1 MSNRLLKVI
10 ENRDASALAKL
21 AGEAPASNIAGIVNP
36 EAESLVNDLFKNLKQ
51 VFPAAS
57 QTNLR
62 SLLDE
67 NAAKQQWIAAF
78 AENGIRS
85 REQLSAGM
93 QHARASGSPFW
104 PSPGQ
109 FIAWCKQGALKAAGL
124 PDEDELYVL
133 TMTYARH
140 RGGYV
145 SAEAYPWTSSAAY
158 WMVTTLYDHM
168 RHENWSEAQLRKG
181 CGTELKLMA
190 KRIEA
195 GEKIPAPV
203 ARIPQMSVKSAM
215 SKSDGLRKVAELR
228 EKLGLKKGNSDVG

>member
-1 MSNRLLKVI
+1 MKNIVTAI
-10 ENRDASALAKL
+10 QQRDGAALQRMAGSDDQAK
-21 AGEAPASNIAGIVNP
+21 PAAIP
-36 EAESLVNDLFKNLKQ
+36 EQAIKLFNELFRQ
-51 VFPAAS
+51 LTAAFPAAMANIKS
-57 QTNLR
+57 QEDLNELR
-62 SLLDE
+62 R
-67 NAAKQQWIAAF
+67 QWVLAF
-78 AENGIRS
+78 SENGINNVF
-85 REQLSAGM
+85 QVNAGM
-93 QHARASGSPFW
+93 AIARKQETPYL

-124 PDEDELYVL
+124 PDEDELYVM
-133 TMTYARH
+133 TMTYARR

-158 WMVTTLYDHM
+158 WMVTNLCDHM

-215 SKSDGLRKVAELR
+215 SKGDGLRKCAELR
-228 EKLGLKKGNSDVG
+228 EKLGLKKANP

>member
-10 ENRDASALAKL
+10 ENRDASALAKM
-21 AGEAPASNIAGIVNP
+21 AGTEPATNVTGMVNP
-36 EAESLVNDLFKNLKQ
+36 DAEHLVDALFKQLKQ

-62 SLLDE
+62 SPADE
-67 NAAKQQWIAAF
+67 SAAKKQWIVAF

-93 QHARASGSPFW
+93 QYARANGSPFW

-109 FIAWCKQGALKAAGL
+109 FITWCKQGALKAAGL
-124 PDEDELYVL
+124 PDEDELYVM
-133 TMTYARH
+133 TMTYARR

-158 WMVTTLYDHM
+158 WMVTNLYDHM

-228 EKLGLKKGNSDVG
+228 EKLGLKKANP

>member
-1 MSNRLLKVI
+1 MSNLTRI
-10 ENRDASALAKL
+10 IDSRDGSALARMVGS
-21 AGEAPASNIAGIVNP
+21 APEAVKMVNP
-36 EAESLVNDLFKNLKQ
+36 EAEKMVDALFKNLKQ
-51 VFPAAS
+51 VFPAAVS
-57 QTNLR
+57 TTFRNPA
-62 SLLDE
+62 DE
-67 NAAKQQWIAAF
+67 VAAKRQWIAAF

-93 QHARASGSPFW
+93 QHARASESPFW

-124 PDEDELYVL
+124 PDEDELYVM
-133 TMTYARH
+133 TMTYARR
-140 RGGYV
+140 RGGYI

-158 WMVTTLYDHM
+158 WMVTNLCDHM
-168 RHENWSEAQLRKG
+168 RHENWSEVQLRKG

-203 ARIPQMSVKSAM
+203 TRIPQMSVKSAM
-215 SKSDGLRKVAELR
+215 SKGDGLRKCAELR
-228 EKLGLKKGNSDVG
+228 EKLGLKKVNP